1 MCKAAK
7 ALPDVDERKTEREKG
22 LPKSHFTEKATLKL
36 KTRAIVETILSAV
49 EDLQMNEVPKVE
61 TQKLSY
67 ENTCGKF
74 LHLVQLW
81 PRSLSFNAVLGRL
94 GTVSVPTEPESIFLT
109 CCILD
114 ARAVEAERNLLAAS
128 LDSSPL

>member
-1 MCKAAK
+1 MWKAAK
-7 ALPDVDERKTEREKG
+7 ALPDVDERKTGKEKG

-36 KTRAIVETILSAV
+36 KTGAIVETVFSAV

-74 LHLVQLW
+74 LHLVHL
-81 PRSLSFNAVLGRL
+81 
-94 GTVSVPTEPESIFLT
+94 
-109 CCILD
+109 
-114 ARAVEAERNLLAAS
+114 
-128 LDSSPL
+128 